1 MAMAMAG
8 LTFHNGGDEG
18 DIGGGDGGGSSGGSG
33 GDGGRRRRRRRRPEG
48 RLESAEW
55 TPEVQWTP
63 EGRLVFGVYRR
74 GDEPPSPRPTRDHSS
89 EREVGIAAE
98 DSAKEATNG
107 AVPPKKSAVGRSQ
120 DARTLVTRAALATR
134 PLVEVPAHLR
144 TKLCKHGESSSTIR
158 TWLQLEAQA
167 RAESKELPSRG
178 TSLCDCKNTHGLQ
191 NRIDTKPVQPP
202 ARLYLQQCC
211 FRWPWKKKK
220 AVFWGCLMWEFLDW
234 GNDQAQLT
242 DKVDVRTATIN
253 YLTHLGV
260 LAALVLTMQL
270 EMMGHPGSGGIQH
283 EHFLTAYTMTWAVA
297 CFVTLVS

>member
-1 MAMAMAG
+1 MAVAMAG
-8 LTFHNGGDEG
+8 LTFHNGGEG
-18 DIGGGDGGGSSGGSG
+18 GGDGGNIGGGVGGGDGGG
-33 GDGGRRRRRRRRPEG
+33 GDGPGGRRRRRRPEG
-48 RLESAEW
+48 RSKR
-55 TPEVQWTP
+55 TPEVEWTP
-63 EGRLVFGVYRR
+63 EGRSVFGVHLRS
-74 GDEPPSPRPTRDHSS
+74 DEPPSPRPIPDHISG
-89 EREVGIAAE
+89 REVGIAAV
-98 DSAKEATNG
+98 DRAKEANNRAGFELGPG
-107 AVPPKKSAVGRSQ
+107 AHIK
-120 DARTLVTRAALATR
+120 
-134 PLVEVPAHLR
+134 
-144 TKLCKHGESSSTIR
+144 TKLCKHGEPRSTIR

-167 RAESKELPSRG
+167 HADGKEPPSRG
-178 TSLCDCKNTHGLQ
+178 ASLCDCKNTYGLQ
-191 NRIDTKPVQPP
+191 NRIDTEPIQPP
-202 ARLYLQQCC
+202 SFVYLQKRC
-211 FRWPWKKKK
+211 FLWPRKKKK